1 MSGTKSLNN
10 GHRIAWFPAESWCGQ
25 GKIVGMGIS
34 QSDRSPSTPL
44 CCNTSFSAK
53 FRSKSRQTAMFRVCF
68 AQGFEHH
75 NMYPETLCQCQ
86 IIYKM
91 QCQLLAGM

>member
-10 GHRIAWFPAESWCGQ
+10 GQRIAWFPVESWCGQ

-34 QSDRSPSTPL
+34 HPDRSPSTPL
-44 CCNTSFSAK
+44 CRSTSFSAK
-53 FRSKSRQTAMFRVCF
+53 FRSKSQTAMFRVFF

-75 NMYPETLCQCQ
+75 NMHPETLSQCQ
-86 IIYKM
+86 IIFKM